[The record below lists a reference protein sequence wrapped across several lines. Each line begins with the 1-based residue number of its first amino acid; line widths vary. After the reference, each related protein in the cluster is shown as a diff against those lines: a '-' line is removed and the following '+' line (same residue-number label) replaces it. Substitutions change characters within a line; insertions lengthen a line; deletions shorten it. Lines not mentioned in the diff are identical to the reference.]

1 LCKKCFGKQIVK
13 MYSFWI
19 TYGCIYSVNKTAK
32 AKLMLNTEFCKDSF
46 MIRVVETSVNSICL
60 LSA

>member
-1 LCKKCFGKQIVK
+1 

-32 AKLMLNTEFCKDSF
+32 AELMLNTEFCKDSF